1 MVDDASLTDDG
12 DELGVLEDAFLRYQ
26 ENGLRL
32 PPVPRELVD
41 ELQEFAAWRWGS
53 AELDLEDVAGFL
65 AAARQPDGAAEIAF
79 GHIGHGASS
88 WWLCY
93 RLRLDAVAVYV
104 RLAYGGIYQNDAEVL
119 PLVNAVAARLE
130 DLIPAAEAARD
141 AGRFQGGHRLIVVVD
156 EKQRGFWEIAGRPD
170 GPHDSRDPLA
180 DALACLSEPVLNEP
194 PAEADSRD
202 V

>member
-1 MVDDASLTDDG
+1 MTDEPAHTDD
-12 DELGVLEDAFLRYQ
+12 DEPGVLEDAFLRYQ

-32 PPVPRELVD
+32 PPVPRELVARL
-41 ELQEFAAWRWGS
+41 EQFADWRWGS
-53 AELDLEDVAGFL
+53 AELDLEDVDGFL
-65 AAARQPDGAAEIAF
+65 AAAREPDGAAEIAF

-104 RLAYGGIYQNDAEVL
+104 RLAYGGIYQDDEDVL
-119 PLVNAVAARLE
+119 PAVNAVAAGLE
-130 DLIPAAEAARD
+130 ELIPAAEAARE

-156 EKQRGFWEIAGRPD
+156 EKQRGFWEVAGRPD
-170 GPHDSRDPLA
+170 GPHASGNPLA
-180 DALACLSEPVLNEP
+180 DAMAFLSEPVLNEP

-202 V
+202 G